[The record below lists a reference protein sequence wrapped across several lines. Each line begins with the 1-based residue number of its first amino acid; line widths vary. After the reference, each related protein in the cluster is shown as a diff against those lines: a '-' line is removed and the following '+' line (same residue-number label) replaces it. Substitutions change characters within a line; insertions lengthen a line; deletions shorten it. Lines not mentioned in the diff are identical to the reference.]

1 MAQENYVEGFFMKR
15 PPLLKADGLCFWKSR
30 FEIYVKSKDI
40 DLWQVIQNSDFYFEV
55 EDSKTKMMKETPYEL
70 LKDEQKKQLG
80 KNNKAKITLYNA
92 LSSKSRKKESSISTV
107 KIESQVNVTRE
118 QTSDD
123 SDSQGGSDEHIDEE
137 EEAEAF
143 NLMAKDFCKFFRKGN
158 QFGHGNR
165 FGNGANRFRR
175 GRRNSFGKKVV
186 KA

>member
-1 MAQENYVEGFFMKR
+1 MQR
-15 PPLLKADGLCFWKSR
+15 PPLLKANGLCFWKAR

-70 LKDEQKKQLG
+70 LKDEQKK
-80 KNNKAKITLYNA
+80 
-92 LSSKSRKKESSISTV
+92 
-107 KIESQVNVTRE
+107 E

-123 SDSQGGSDEHIDEE
+123 SDRQRGSDEDIDEE
-137 EEAEAF
+137 EEAEAEAF
-143 NLMAKDFCKFFRKGN
+143 NLMARNFYKFFRKGN
-158 QFGHGNR
+158 QFGHGNQ
-165 FGNGANRFRR
+165 FGNGANRFGR

>member
-1 MAQENYVEGFFMKR
+1 MQR
-15 PPLLKADGLCFWKSR
+15 PPLLKANGLCFWKAR

-92 LSSKSRKKESSISTV
+92 LSS
-107 KIESQVNVTRE
+107 NVTRE

-123 SDSQGGSDEHIDEE
+123 SDRQRGSDEDIDEE
-137 EEAEAF
+137 EEAEAEAF
-143 NLMAKDFCKFFRKGN
+143 NLMARNFYKFFRKGN
-158 QFGHGNR
+158 QFGHGNQ
-165 FGNGANRFRR
+165 FGNGANRKPKENKAF
-175 GRRNSFGKKVV
+175 V
-186 KA
+186 KGAWSDSEDGDEPQNTQGY